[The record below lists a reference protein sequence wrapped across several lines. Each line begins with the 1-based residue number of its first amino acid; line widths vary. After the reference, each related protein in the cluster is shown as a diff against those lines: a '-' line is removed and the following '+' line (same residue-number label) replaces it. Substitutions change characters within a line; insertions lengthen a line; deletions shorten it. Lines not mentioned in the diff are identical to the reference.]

1 MCASGFCGGGKGG
14 CMSGYDRLF
23 CLVIETDGREKVAQ
37 LHDSLLFALVAI
49 H

>member
-1 MCASGFCGGGKGG
+1 VHLDFVVEGKGDVCPDMTG
-14 CMSGYDRLF
+14 FF